1 MNILKHD
8 FDSSSELLQAGLLLN
23 QLEVLIGFISTNEFR
38 KTSINQFI
46 EVEASELMVF
56 NLWHPMCP
64 DITEVHFFRD
74 MDSNWWP
81 YKIYELMS
89 DITTQTQFI
98 PRVNQ

>member
-23 QLEVLIGFISTNEFR
+23 QLEDLIGFISANEFR

-46 EVEASELMVF
+46 EVEASELMVI

>member
-8 FDSSSELLQAGLLLN
+8 FDSSSEQRQAVFLLN
-23 QLEVLIGFISTNEFR
+23 QLEDLIGFIATNEFR
-38 KTSINQFI
+38 VTSINQFI
-46 EVEASELMVF
+46 EVEASELMVIS
-56 NLWHPMCP
+56 LWHPMCP

-74 MDSNWWP
+74 MDKKWWP

-98 PRVNQ
+98 PLVNQ